1 MLTLQKLVLL
11 VTMVTMMFT
20 WVAREASATPLAPY
34 TSGLEER
41 ARQDIITLAARI
53 IKLAMTGHPL
63 DSSSSKRNGG
73 TLDTLYNLP
82 DLSAIGRR

>member
-1 MLTLQKLVLL
+1 MLSLQKIMLL
-11 VTMVTMMFT
+11 VTMVAMMIT
-20 WVAREASATPLAPY
+20 WVSRDASATPLAPY
-34 TSGLEER
+34 PSGLEER

-53 IKLAMTGHPL
+53 IKLAMNGPTE
-63 DSSSSKRNGG
+63 SMASKRNGG